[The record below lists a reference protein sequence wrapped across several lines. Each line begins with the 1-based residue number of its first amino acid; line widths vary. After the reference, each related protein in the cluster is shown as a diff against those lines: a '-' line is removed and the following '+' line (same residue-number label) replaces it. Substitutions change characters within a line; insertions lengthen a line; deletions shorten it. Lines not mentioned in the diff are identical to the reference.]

1 MKRIWQLIFFATLC
15 PVLYAGAQ
23 DLVPRRE
30 VATPTPAATPA
41 RSPETTPTPIPQS
54 ALALIP
60 APSATPAEAGTAASA
75 PTMPDLSQ
83 LEQIFSKV
91 TPGKEV
97 ELYRAHVEWRKLKNQ
112 TVNDP
117 AVVEAKAAAEAAT
130 TDLEKRNR
138 LRHYYELFYARMR
151 ALAPYPGDGHLSRL
165 AENKRISI
173 FWINRAYA
181 PLPTLGRSR
190 NLRPRSPRWSSRRRP
205 HPSRVC
211 LTSDS

>member
-15 PVLYAGAQ
+15 PVLHAGAQ

-60 APSATPAEAGTAASA
+60 PPSATPAEAGTAASA
-75 PTMPDLSQ
+75 PIMPDLSQ

-117 AVVEAKAAAEAAT
+117 AVVAAKAAAEAAT
-130 TDLEKRNR
+130 TDLEKRNG

-151 ALAPYPGDGHLSRL
+151 ALAPTPEMAAYLDSQKKTHLDLLDQPRVRPTPDTGKKPESTPVQSSPEQPPQ
-165 AENKRISI
+165 ATPEPS
-173 FWINRAYA
+173 
-181 PLPTLGRSR
+181 LP
-190 NLRPRSPRWSSRRRP
+190 NE
-205 HPSRVC
+205 
-211 LTSDS
+211 

>member
-151 ALAPYPGDGHLSRL
+151 ALAPTPEMVTYLDSQKQTHLDLLDQPRVRPTPDTGKKPEST
-165 AENKRISI
+165 AAQSPPEQPPQATPEPS
-173 FWINRAYA
+173 
-181 PLPTLGRSR
+181 LP
-190 NLRPRSPRWSSRRRP
+190 NE
-205 HPSRVC
+205 
-211 LTSDS
+211 